1 MRQEGE
7 CERLDKPGNEIVG
20 TIDITIYS
28 IVLEFKAHCFINIH
42 SIVLGFQGVHCPE
55 RVKNNVVFTSCPE
68 SGR

>member
-28 IVLEFKAHCFINIH
+28 IVLEFIAYCFFITIH
-42 SIVLGFQGVHCPE
+42 SIVLGFQGVQWTLSTVQKE
-55 RVKNNVVFTSCPE
+55 
-68 SGR
+68 